1 MKIKNKD
8 SSIIITI
15 TPEAIISRGKEQ
27 EVDITLKEARTIL
40 SRLAKDPDYLSD
52 TMDDFNN
59 KKFEEYIDQLTD
71 LVFKKLIE
79 KYGPIYPLNFGMD
92 NEEILISELARLN
105 TILCMLEETE
115 QFEKCAIVKN
125 RIRNIEATLK
135 NMK

>member
-1 MKIKNKD
+1 
-8 SSIIITI
+8 
-15 TPEAIISRGKEQ
+15 
-27 EVDITLKEARTIL
+27 
-40 SRLAKDPDYLSD
+40 
-52 TMDDFNN
+52 MDDFNN

-125 RIRNIEATLK
+125 RIRNVEATLK
-135 NMK
+135 NMNND

>member
-1 MKIKNKD
+1 MDN
-8 SSIIITI
+8 
-15 TPEAIISRGKEQ
+15 
-27 EVDITLKEARTIL
+27 IL
-40 SRLAKDPDYLSD
+40 DGWNDKQFDQNL
-52 TMDDFNN
+52 
-59 KKFEEYIDQLTD
+59 DQLTD

-125 RIRNIEATLK
+125 RIRNVEATLK
-135 NMK
+135 NMDND

>member
-1 MKIKNKD
+1 MDN
-8 SSIIITI
+8 
-15 TPEAIISRGKEQ
+15 
-27 EVDITLKEARTIL
+27 IL
-40 SRLAKDPDYLSD
+40 DNW
-52 TMDDFNN
+52 NN
-59 KKFEEYIDQLTD
+59 ERFDKYIDQLTD

-135 NMK
+135 NMDND

>member
-1 MKIKNKD
+1 MDNI
-8 SSIIITI
+8 
-15 TPEAIISRGKEQ
+15 
-27 EVDITLKEARTIL
+27 
-40 SRLAKDPDYLSD
+40 
-52 TMDDFNN
+52 MDDFNN

-125 RIRNIEATLK
+125 RIRNVEATLK
-135 NMK
+135 NMNND

>member
-1 MKIKNKD
+1 MDN
-8 SSIIITI
+8 
-15 TPEAIISRGKEQ
+15 
-27 EVDITLKEARTIL
+27 IL
-40 SRLAKDPDYLSD
+40 DGF
-52 TMDDFNN
+52 DD
-59 KKFEEYIDQLTD
+59 KKFEEYIDQLTE

-115 QFEKCAIVKN
+115 QFEKCAMVQN

-135 NMK
+135 NMR

>member
-1 MKIKNKD
+1 MDN
-8 SSIIITI
+8 
-15 TPEAIISRGKEQ
+15 
-27 EVDITLKEARTIL
+27 IL
-40 SRLAKDPDYLSD
+40 DGF
-52 TMDDFNN
+52 DD
-59 KKFEEYIDQLTD
+59 KKFDQYIDQLTD

-125 RIRNIEATLK
+125 RIRNVEATLK
-135 NMK
+135 NMNND